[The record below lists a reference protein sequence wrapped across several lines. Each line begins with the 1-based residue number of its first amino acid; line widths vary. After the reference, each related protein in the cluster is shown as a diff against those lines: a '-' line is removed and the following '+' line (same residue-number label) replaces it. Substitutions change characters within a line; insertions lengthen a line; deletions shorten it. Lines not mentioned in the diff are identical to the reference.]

1 MQLHGFSIRKLKE
14 KVSIGIVGIGM
25 GCGVTHLSIAMA
37 NYMQSGLGRKTALI
51 ELSGRCE
58 LRDMI
63 QKEGGKNQTLLG
75 ICYYTDI
82 CVGQIPEIMN
92 SRYEVFVLDLGSD
105 YRSVREEFLRC
116 DRKIIARSISPWK
129 VSAYEH
135 FLKEITATE
144 NYESWE
150 FLALFANMLDKKKI
164 QKRCGVRLI
173 SIPWI
178 ENPFYLK
185 KDDMFF
191 LQKIV

>member
-1 MQLHGFSIRKLKE
+1 
-14 KVSIGIVGIGM
+14 M
-25 GCGVTHLSIAMA
+25 GCGVTHLSIALA
-37 NYMQSGLGRKTALI
+37 NYMQSVLGRKTAII
-51 ELSGRCE
+51 ELSGQYE
-58 LRDMI
+58 LRDML
-63 QKEGGKNQTLLG
+63 QKEGGNKQKLLG

-92 SRYEVFVLDLGSD
+92 SRYEAFVLDLGSD
-105 YRSVREEFLRC
+105 YQSVREEFLRC
-116 DRKIIARSISPWK
+116 DRKIITGSISPWK

-135 FLKEITATE
+135 SLKEIIATE

-150 FLALFANMLDKKKI
+150 FLALFANLLDKKKI
-164 QKRCGVRLI
+164 QKRYGVRLI

-185 KDDMFF
+185 KEDMCF